1 MKKLVSVVLAVMAV
15 FLLAA
20 PSAHADGAITADE
33 QRILTEMDKGVTVSG
48 KNFAFASSDRAQAEN
63 YLKQHDVSA
72 AQVDAVVGYI
82 QQARAIAAAQN
93 VNVSNVNSLPELIKL
108 FPRNVINDLK
118 NIVTSAANALGL
130 TATFAPGSVTITENT
145 GNNGA
150 ATVKTATP
158 GKNTVYASGSAVKQ
172 TGANYAVSFAS
183 FGSLLVLAAGAFV
196 VAKKRVA

>member
-15 FLLAA
+15 FLLAV

-48 KNFAFASSDRAQAEN
+48 KTFNFTASDRAQAEN
-63 YLKQHDVSA
+63 YLKQHDVSTA
-72 AQVDAVVGYI
+72 NVDAVVGYI
-82 QQARAIAAAQN
+82 QQAREIAARQN
-93 VNVSNVNSLPELIKL
+93 VNVDGISSLTDLIKA
-108 FPRNVINDLK
+108 FPRDVINQLK
-118 NIVTSAANALGL
+118 NIVVDAARVLGL
-130 TATFAPGSVTITENT
+130 SVSFSPGSVRIYENAAGT
-145 GNNGA
+145 G
-150 ATVKTATP
+150 TTTTAK
-158 GKNTVYASGSAVKQ
+158 GGNTVYASGSAVKQ

>member
-33 QRILTEMDKGVTVSG
+33 QRILTEMDQGLKVSG
-48 KNFAFASSDRAQAEN
+48 KTFNFAASDRAQAEN
-63 YLKQHDVSA
+63 YLKQHDVSTA
-72 AQVDAVVGYI
+72 NVDAVVGYI
-82 QQARAIAAAQN
+82 QQARALAAAQN
-93 VNVSNVNSLPELIKL
+93 VDVTNINTLTDLIKA

-118 NIVTSAANALGL
+118 NIVTSAAHVLGL
-130 TATFAPGSVTITENT
+130 SVTFSPGSVSIFEPT
-145 GNNGA
+145 GNNGS
-150 ATVKTATP
+150 TTT
-158 GKNTVYASGSAVKQ
+158 GTTGRNTVYASGSAVKQ